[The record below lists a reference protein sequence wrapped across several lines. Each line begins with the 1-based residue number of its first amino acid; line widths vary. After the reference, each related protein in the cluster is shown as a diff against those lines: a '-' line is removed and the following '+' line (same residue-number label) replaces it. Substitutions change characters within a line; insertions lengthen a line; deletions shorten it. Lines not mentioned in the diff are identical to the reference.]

1 MLQQNTLTSVA
12 MLQKVATA
20 VLVLLAVAIYRWVR
34 VPAHLRHL
42 PKVPVMPLLVSYLS
56 GEVEER
62 RVKRVI
68 IPFAQ
73 KARTDVVLVFC
84 LGEWVV
90 HIVEAN
96 VRMSVLSATGRQA
109 DVAMS

>member
-1 MLQQNTLTSVA
+1 MPEQNTLTPAA
-12 MLQKVATA
+12 MLQKVIAA
-20 VLVLLAVAIYRWVR
+20 VLAFLVVAVYRWVR

-42 PKVPVMPLLVSYLS
+42 PKVPVMPLLLSYLS

-62 RVKRVI
+62 RVKRII

-73 KARTDVVLVFC
+73 KAGNDVVLVFC

-96 VRMSVLSATGRQA
+96 VRIFALSAAGRRA